1 MKQKLL
7 APLFAIVCVF
17 SSFSYADQWQYKIEP
32 YLMLTSI
39 DGDSSI
45 GTVDAPLAVD
55 FDTILNNLDAPL
67 CSALKL
73 FINPIGES
81 WLTGRIWI

>member
-17 SSFSYADQWQYKIEP
+17 SSYSYADQWQYKIEP

-39 DGDSSI
+39 DGD
-45 GTVDAPLAVD
+45 
-55 FDTILNNLDAPL
+55 
-67 CSALKL
+67 
-73 FINPIGES
+73 
-81 WLTGRIWI
+81 